1 MLCYFLSIL
10 SLSKSNVTV
19 NACAMEAGKELSKP
33 MKLCI
38 YWFHRLPP
46 GFKDFSVVRSGL
58 SPIRICCLLSLHACA
73 SLLCTQQCLSPLETN
88 RTLAGGQLMASCLSG
103 SLASQCLLLPP
114 YRRGSPC
121 SDWFQMKWVLAWV
134 CWFPSLPGLA
144 SGGAGTAKPYVWQF
158 RSRCG
163 VHVCQI

>member
-1 MLCYFLSIL
+1 MSLLMHVLWRQERSWASLWSCVFIGFTDFLLASRI
-10 SLSKSNVTV
+10 SLLWDL
-19 NACAMEAGKELSKP
+19 A
-33 MKLCI
+33 
-38 YWFHRLPP
+38 F
-46 GFKDFSVVRSGL
+46 
-58 SPIRICCLLSLHACA
+58 LLSGFVVCFHCMPVPPC
-73 SLLCTQQCLSPLETN
+73 SVPNNVCPLWKPTGPWQE
-88 RTLAGGQLMASCLSG
+88 GSWWPVVSLSG

>member
-1 MLCYFLSIL
+1 MCYGGRKGVEQAYEVVYLLVSQTSSWLQGFLCCEIWPF
-10 SLSKSNVTV
+10 SLSRFVVCFHCMPVPPCSVPNNV
-19 NACAMEAGKELSKP
+19 CPLWKP
-33 MKLCI
+33 TGP
-38 YWFHRLPP
+38 WQEGSWWP
-46 GFKDFSVVRSGL
+46 VVS
-58 SPIRICCLLSLHACA
+58 
-73 SLLCTQQCLSPLETN
+73 
-88 RTLAGGQLMASCLSG
+88 LSG

>member
-58 SPIRICCLLSLHACA
+58 SPYPDLLFAFIACLCLLALYPTMFVPSGNQQDPGRRAADGQLSLSQGVLLLSVCCCLLIGEVVPA
-73 SLLCTQQCLSPLETN
+73 QI
-88 RTLAGGQLMASCLSG
+88 
-103 SLASQCLLLPP
+103 
-114 YRRGSPC
+114 
-121 SDWFQMKWVLAWV
+121 D
-134 CWFPSLPGLA
+134 
-144 SGGAGTAKPYVWQF
+144 F
-158 RSRCG
+158 R
-163 VHVCQI
+163 